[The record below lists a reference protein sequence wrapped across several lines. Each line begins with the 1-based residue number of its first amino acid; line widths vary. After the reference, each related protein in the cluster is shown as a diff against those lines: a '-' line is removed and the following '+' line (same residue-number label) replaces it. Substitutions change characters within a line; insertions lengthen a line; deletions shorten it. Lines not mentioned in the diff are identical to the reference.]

1 MQNIFVH
8 INNMFIIYSYEER
21 PQNNET
27 LTSWHGH
34 ISKLIGLKQSGQLIY
49 ICIYFKVHV
58 DALSCTEF
66 QTNTHMHDF
75 GKFEEYIYLNFL
87 TAMTF
92 MWG

>member
-27 LTSWHGH
+27 LTSWAYQQ
-34 ISKLIGLKQSGQLIY
+34 INWTKTQWKAYIY
-49 ICIYFKVHV
+49 IYIKVHV